1 MTANIDYTAF
11 TAPRPAP
18 RAPRPAPCALPSN
31 QLPGDL
37 RSWAGCTGL
46 RELVLTEIAKLDWQN
61 PEVVGYLSRYPAYR
75 PQVLLAVLA
84 YAYAIGEYESD
95 CIAVACEQDGDFRA
109 LCDGKG
115 GVAAQDLVKFRRANR
130 PLIEEVLKRVFCALR
145 PALCDASGVAF
156 SRGIIP
162 ADDQVCRT
170 EAKRRLD
177 IARHFDTLD

>member
-75 PQVLLAVLA
+75 PQVLLSVLA

-109 LCDGKG
+109 LCDGR

-156 SRGIIP
+156 SRGITP
-162 ADDQVCRT
+162 ADDQVYRT